1 MLFSR
6 TAQQAPHDL
15 RYPLSAVRVANRDQ
29 VSPPARLSTIVKL
42 EFCGGTTN
50 GNKGSMVTTSISFAT
65 IGPHFRDSPVVA
77 DRIM

>member
-15 RYPLSAVRVANRDQ
+15 RYPLPAVRVANRDQ

-42 EFCGGTTN
+42 EFCGGAN
-50 GNKGSMVTTSISFAT
+50 GNKGSMVTTCISFAT

>member
-15 RYPLSAVRVANRDQ
+15 RYPLSAVHVANRDQ

-42 EFCGGTTN
+42 EFCGGAN
-50 GNKGSMVTTSISFAT
+50 GNKGSNGHHEHLVRHNWAPLS
-65 IGPHFRDSPVVA
+65 
-77 DRIM
+77 